1 MIKKNIFFSFFIF
14 IHIVINAQIQV
25 NPVFAQSSKPS
36 QPGSEIVKAMDN
48 NNSTLYQTKSSQNG
62 IPDVID
68 FYFANIQD
76 IVKIEYIPR
85 TSGSNGI
92 WTNIDVEYST
102 LSTPNTFNAV
112 QSNIAFAN
120 NSSVKTVDLSA
131 LPLTNLKAVRIRV
144 NAGVNNYSSAAEIKF
159 YSSVA
164 QNVNPITDCTIPTNE
179 FNALSNVKYT
189 PSSVSVNPPANSV
202 AEGADK
208 TIDNNPAT
216 FYHSNYSGNPFPVN
230 LTYIFTGNNV
240 INSVKY
246 TPRPNG
252 GNGDFG
258 AGEIWYKQTSSS
270 AAVKV
275 ADFNCGFSNQP
286 VLIPLS
292 QALTNVSEITVKV
305 LSGENN
311 LASCAE
317 MEFFNNEQFSLNVYS
332 NIFNNLHSE
341 LKPGVTQADINGI
354 SSPFFKALAQCLYN
368 NTYKKRFRTQN
379 YVVYPVIS
387 SVTAQLKTAGA
398 NTCENPTGILF
409 KSGTKAVIFVG
420 TTNGAPVSLQTLDF
434 AGEDNLNKKVYSL
447 AEGLNIIDITADGLG
462 YIDYF
467 NNTPN
472 LNPITINITTGL
484 VNGYYDPQVDSDTDW
499 QNNLTNNVYKKYD
512 VKGTYINLNLEKA
525 GLQRQSYLSGQLL
538 VSNYDKIVKKEYE
551 LMGLF
556 KYNRVPKNHMF
567 LYTPVGGGLYAG
579 AFGAHMGLGSADDL
593 SDNFNADA
601 LFTNIWG
608 HAHELGHI
616 NQVRP
621 AFKWHGMTEVTNN
634 IYSAY
639 VQYLYSTDYPGST
652 RFDKN
657 VSGYAGYSPNVVG
670 GEYNASINLGQIQNK
685 SIYEILNS
693 TDRASTRVAT
703 IPLWQLMLYY
713 GIGGAAKNR
722 PSLEQRLSGTPAT
735 TGQPDTAF
743 WLADLLEICR
753 TVNTSNVSD
762 VQLML
767 NAISNICDVVQEDL
781 TDFFVKGGYLR
792 PVNKIVFDYS
802 NKTITVTDQQIANT
816 IAVIKSKNYPMPAS
830 PVINYL
836 STNSI
841 NFVRQQAP
849 LIGTPMVGVTLNSN
863 SDPDLVS
870 LNVDAQLWKNVIAFE
885 TYNQNTI
892 IDVAVFGTGNA
903 ALDFTKVRYPQNAT
917 SVYAVG
923 YDGTRK
929 LVYPSLPTLST
940 SEVLSKNK
948 DVSIYPDPV
957 TDILYVKNNTHFSQF
972 EIYDTSARQIMKG
985 PIKEG
990 KVVVT
995 ELPPGN
1001 YILILKNGKNIQ
1013 SFKFIKRKE

>member
-1 MIKKNIFFSFFIF
+1 MIKKNIFFSFFTF
-14 IHIVINAQIQV
+14 IYIAIHAQIQI
-25 NPVFAQSSKPS
+25 NPVFAQSNKPS
-36 QPGSEIVKAMDN
+36 QSGNEISRALDYN
-48 NNSTLYQTKSSQNG
+48 TGTIYHTSYSQNG

-68 FYFANIQD
+68 FYFANVQD
-76 IVKIEYIPR
+76 IVKIEYVPR

-92 WTNIDVEYST
+92 WTNIDIEYST
-102 LSTPNTFNAV
+102 LSNPNTFNTV
-112 QSNIAFAN
+112 QSNIVFAN
-120 NSSVKTVDLSA
+120 NSSVKTVDLST

-144 NAGVNNYSSAAEIKF
+144 NAGVGNYSSAAEIRF

-164 QNVNPITDCTIPTNE
+164 QNANPITDCTIPTNE
-179 FNALSNVKYT
+179 FNALSNVKYIPT
-189 PSSVSVNPPANSV
+189 SVSVNPPANST

-216 FYHSNYSGNPFPVN
+216 FYHSNYSGNQFPIN
-230 LTYIFTGNNV
+230 LTYTFTGNNT
-240 INSVKY
+240 ISTVKY

-258 AGEIWYKQTSSS
+258 TGEIWYKQTPSS
-270 AAVKV
+270 AAVKA
-275 ADFNCGFSNQP
+275 ADFNCGFSNQS

-292 QALTNVSEITVKV
+292 QTLTNISEITVKV

-317 MEFFNNEQFSLNVYS
+317 MEFYHNEQFSLNLYS
-332 NIFNNLHSE
+332 NIFNSLHSE
-341 LKPGVTQADINGI
+341 LKPGVTLADINGI

-379 YVVYPVIS
+379 YTVYPTIS
-387 SVTAQLKTAGA
+387 SVTAQLRTAGA

-409 KSGTKAVIFVG
+409 KSGTKAVIFVD

-447 AEGLNIIDITADGLG
+447 TEGFNIIDITADGLG

-467 NNTPN
+467 NNMPG
-472 LNPITINITTGL
+472 LNPVTINITTGL
-484 VNGYYDPQVDSDTDW
+484 VNGYYDPLVDSDVDW

-538 VSNYDKIVKKEYE
+538 TSNYDKIVKKEYE

-556 KYNRVPKNHMF
+556 KYNLVPKNHMF

-579 AFGAHMGLGSADDL
+579 SFGAHMGLSNANDL
-593 SDNFNADA
+593 SDNFSAEA
-601 LFTNIWG
+601 LFSNIWG

-639 VQYLYSTDYPGST
+639 IQYLYNTDYPGST

-657 VSGYAGYSPNVVG
+657 VSGYTGYSPNVVG
-670 GEYNASINLGQIQNK
+670 GEYNASINLGQIQSK

-693 TDRASTRVAT
+693 NDRASTRVAT

-735 TGQPDTAF
+735 PGQPDTAF
-743 WLADLLEICR
+743 WLGDLLEICR
-753 TVNTSNVSD
+753 TANTSNVSD

-767 NAISNICDVVQEDL
+767 NAISNICDVVKEDL
-781 TDFFVKGGYLR
+781 TDFFIKGGYLR
-792 PVNKIVFDYS
+792 PVDKVVFDYS
-802 NKTITVTDQQIANT
+802 NKTITITDQQIAST
-816 IAVIKSKNYPMPAS
+816 IATIKSKNYPMPAS

-849 LIGTPMVGVTLNSN
+849 LIGTTMVGVTLNPN
-863 SDPDLVS
+863 SDPNLVS
-870 LNVDAQLWKNVIAFE
+870 LNIDAQQWKNVIAFE

-892 IDVAVFGTGNA
+892 IDVAIFGTGNA

-929 LVYPSLPTLST
+929 LVYPALQTLST
-940 SEVLSKNK
+940 EEILSKNK

-957 TDILYVKNNTHFSQF
+957 KDILYIKNGTHFSQF
-972 EIYDTSARQIMKG
+972 EIYDASARQIMNG
-985 PIKEG
+985 ALKEG
-990 KVVVT
+990 KIT
-995 ELPPGN
+995 MTGLPGGN
-1001 YILILKNGKNIQ
+1001 YILVLKDGKNIKN
-1013 SFKFIKRKE
+1013 FKFIKGKE